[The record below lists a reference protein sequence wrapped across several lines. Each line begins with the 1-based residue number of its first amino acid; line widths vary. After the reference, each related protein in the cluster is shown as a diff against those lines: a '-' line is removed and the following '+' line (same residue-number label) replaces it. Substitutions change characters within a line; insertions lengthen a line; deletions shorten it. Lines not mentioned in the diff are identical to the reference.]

1 MSTAMTQTLF
11 AAAVS
16 IVFVLSVYRLGRS
29 QKLSFRYAV
38 GWMALGILGVVA
50 GLLVPLAEP
59 LAELLNVSPG
69 ALLGIAALILLLLLC
84 VQLSISI
91 SGLQEQVRTL
101 AEESAFLRRSIDVLQ
116 ERERQDDHKG

>member
-1 MSTAMTQTLF
+1 MSAATTQTLF
-11 AAAVS
+11 AAVVS
-16 IVFVLSVYRLGRS
+16 VMFVASVYRLGRS

-38 GWMALGILGVVA
+38 GWMALGILGVIA

-59 LAELLNVSPG
+59 LADLLNVSAG

-101 AEESAFLRRSIDVLQ
+101 AEESAFLRRSIDMLR
-116 ERERQDDHKG
+116 ERENRDDHEG